1 MRRGAAPLDCVRT
14 RGAGADRM
22 HSRGRIKIAFVSALA
37 LALLALGA
45 CRRAAPAPGAP
56 KPEPFNFQIA
66 VGSDHYNI
74 EGYVAHPDDPGP
86 LPALLVLNAGEGNA
100 RRCIQH
106 SEDFVA
112 MGLLEACISIPGYGK
127 SSGPSRFVGP
137 QAVEAARHALDLLAK
152 RSDVDPE
159 RIAVWGLADGAVA
172 AGLLM
177 DSDSRLRAVIL
188 QSGFYDTLKLWPE
201 APLPEKLA
209 ILRQVWPSHRVLA
222 ERSVIAH
229 LPPKLDCSVLILHG
243 EKDKKMPVEQAKRL
257 ASKLKERGVKVE
269 TRLFDDGHDLGGKVD
284 GPLKEFLRENLI
296 AAEPR
301 SHTPS

>member
-1 MRRGAAPLDCVRT
+1 
-14 RGAGADRM
+14 M